1 VITNLMAR
9 NKTMTAPHFTRPAA
23 AAAALLAA
31 SGLLLAGCKSS
42 SSASGTS
49 GSTASASTSP
59 SASSTAGSGGQGSG
73 GGSGSG
79 SGTSLAADFP
89 VAVGNT
95 WVYESKVSSLGH
107 GTITNKV
114 TRVVPVPGGQRVRMS
129 VTDDNLGVSTRGSSV
144 TYVLHS
150 DGSITV
156 PLAEFS
162 AEKVRLI
169 RGGIIWPTAAQ
180 LASGQPLRTTLVFAT
195 SAVGHQ
201 LRVTAHVVVR
211 GGGTQTVTVPAGT
224 YRAQVVDETMSE
236 KVDGIKVNTTI
247 RTWVAP
253 GVGPVKDEVLSSS
266 AIPSTVEVLKSFT
279 KA

>member
-1 VITNLMAR
+1 
-9 NKTMTAPHFTRPAA
+9 MTASHLARPAA

-31 SGLLLAGCKSS
+31 SGLLLTGCKGS

-73 GGSGSG
+73 SG

-89 VAVGNT
+89 IAVGNT
-95 WVYESKVSSLGH
+95 WVYESRVSSLGH

-129 VTDDNLGVSTRGSSV
+129 VTDDNLGVSTRASSV

-180 LASGQPLRTTLVFAT
+180 IASGQPLRTTLVFAT
-195 SAVGHQ
+195 SAVGQQ

-236 KVDGIKVNTTI
+236 KVDGIKVSTTV

-266 AIPSTVEVLKSFT
+266 AIPSTVEVLKSFA